1 MDPVS
6 YIHEVME
13 PLSPIPTGVEPR
25 LAQVGEIKA
34 VLFDIYGTLLISAAG
49 DISLASESRSFDA
62 MEKAIA
68 SLGPDLRDMSPDIWL
83 DAYQKFLTKRQQIR
97 AAEGVA
103 FPEVEIREVWGD
115 VISEFSSE
123 PIGSGIIETAARM
136 YEYGVNPCWEMPGA
150 RELISSL
157 ETGGFSLGIISNAQF
172 YTHDLVE
179 ALLQIEMTQ
188 PCWAGDLTLF
198 SYQEREGKPS
208 AALYEKIRRNAAA
221 RGIKSQEIL
230 YIGNDFCKDV
240 EPAQKAGFRAALF
253 AGDQRSFRPG
263 QKGIEF
269 ACQRADAVL
278 TDLRQLEL
286 LL

>member
-1 MDPVS
+1 MDSIS
-6 YIHEVME
+6 YIREVMR
-13 PLSPIPTGVEPR
+13 PLSRLPTGVDPR
-25 LAQVGEIKA
+25 LEPLGEIKA

-49 DISLASESRSFDA
+49 DISLASETRSFDA
-62 MEKAIA
+62 MKKAIE
-68 SLGPDLRDMSPDIWL
+68 SLGPNLKSVSPNAWL
-83 DAYQKFLTKRQQIR
+83 DAYQKSLTKRQQIR
-97 AAEGVA
+97 AAEGVE

-115 VISEFSSE
+115 VVSEFSSE
-123 PIGSGIIETAARM
+123 TLEDEIIETAARQ

-150 RELISSL
+150 REVISFL
-157 ETGGFSLGIISNAQF
+157 TAGGYSLGIISNAQF

-179 ALLQIEMTQ
+179 GLLDLKMTQ
-188 PCWAGDLTLF
+188 PCWVNDLTLF
-198 SYQEREGKPS
+198 SYEEREGKPS
-208 AALYEKIRRNAAA
+208 AALYEKIRRNASD

-263 QKGIEF
+263 RKGIEF
-269 ACQRADAVL
+269 ACQSADAVL